1 MHGSGITLMQ
11 GVAFGL
17 MFEHARVRGAEFR
30 LIKAVA
36 EALGGLAY
44 LLSNLL
50 FIPGNLVFDEHIGT
64 VSLLRVAVI
73 YQWIVEGIDVPRGLP
88 HRGVHEDSGINTHD
102 IVMQQNHRVPP
113 VFLDIVFQLDAVG
126 AIVVNCRQSV
136 GVNIRTW
143 EHESVFLTVTYN
155 LLEIVFCHVSYLV
168 F

>member
-1 MHGSGITLMQ
+1 MQ
-11 GVAFGL
+11 GVALGL
-17 MFEHARVRGAEFR
+17 MFEHARVRGAEFG

-44 LLSNLL
+44 LLGNLL
-50 FIPGNLVFDEHIGT
+50 FVSCNLVFDEHIGT

-73 YQWIVEGIDVPRGLP
+73 YQWIVESIDVPRGLP
-88 HRGVHEDSGINTHD
+88 HRGVHENSGINTHD
-102 IVMQQNHRVPP
+102 VVVQQNHRVPP